1 MVERSSLIK
10 HSSHKI
16 NQEDAQRMQNAERSS
31 TNSDNQA
38 FLNDVSI
45 RKGHLNCRITI
56 LFIFKFSDEYL
67 AGGDASVGR
76 RRSWLAQIEQIEE
89 ANGGWKL

>member
-1 MVERSSLIK
+1 MFINVAGKTGLVERSSLIK

-38 FLNDVSI
+38 FLNDVSA
-45 RKGHLNCRITI
+45 REQYNDFYLITSI
-56 LFIFKFSDEYL
+56 KVS
-67 AGGDASVGR
+67 
-76 RRSWLAQIEQIEE
+76 
-89 ANGGWKL
+89 